1 MSNPQQMPQQPPM
14 QQPPQSPMPQQMPP
28 SGHMDHGNRPT
39 GMTVCGIVGL
49 VLGILAFILSF
60 IPIINNL
67 AFVLGLVALVLAI
80 IGLVGTMRGKKTGKV
95 VAIIATVLSVLS
107 LVITLAMQS
116 AASDAIDEAFDD
128 STSQQT
134 DGTDADADADD
145 AADDTADDADGS
157 ALTGEG
163 DLGDVH
169 VRIVSAERGGTD
181 SNGDETVVV
190 TYEWTNNT
198 DSSTSFMATVEDTAF
213 QNGQELDKDFYLSD
227 SDTYDSDSQYS
238 NVQSGATGTVTIAYV
253 LSDDSAV
260 SVEVSEW
267 LSLDDSVVTQ
277 TFELN

>member
-28 SGHMDHGNRPT
+28 SGHMDHANRPT

-134 DGTDADADADD
+134 DDTDADD

-181 SNGDETVVV
+181 RNGDETVVV

-238 NVQSGATGTVTIAYV
+238 DVQSGATGTVTIAYV

>member
-134 DGTDADADADD
+134 DDTDADD

-181 SNGDETVVV
+181 RNGDETVVV

-238 NVQSGATGTVTIAYV
+238 DVQSGATGTVTIAYV

>member
-1 MSNPQQMPQQPPM
+1 MSNPQQMPQQPM

-128 STSQQT
+128 STSHQT
-134 DGTDADADADD
+134 DDTDADD

-181 SNGDETVVV
+181 RNGDETVVV

-238 NVQSGATGTVTIAYV
+238 DVQSGATGTVTIAYV

-260 SVEVSEW
+260 SIEVSEW